1 MRIGTV
7 LSGLTGKARRGGLA
21 RYAHCL
27 LSALAQVDRRNTYVL
42 FLHPDNAQDFAH
54 LPASWRRV
62 VLPLPRPEARYLEQI
77 VLPPLLYGLRL
88 DVVHYPVL
96 APALAYAGPSVVTV
110 HDLTN
115 QLFPRR
121 ANLRSC
127 FYSQHVLRVGAT
139 RATSVIAVSR
149 NTRDDVVRLWGLAPE
164 RVEVI
169 YEAASPAFDGGLAE
183 PTSAEDAYFL
193 AVGTMEPIKNFARL
207 LEAYGAARGRLPE
220 DVTLM
225 VVGQPGWQCDG
236 LLRSTQELGLD
247 GSVRFIGYVSDA
259 DLADLYSGA
268 LAFVYPSLY
277 EGFGL
282 PPLEAMT
289 CGAPVIASRTSSL
302 PEVVGE
308 AGLLVDPLDIEDMAA
323 AMVRVA
329 SDPALREE
337 MRRAGRARARQFSW
351 RECAGRTLT
360 VLEKAATQGKGT
372 GAFRGSRP

>member
-1 MRIGTV
+1 MRIGMV
-7 LSGLTGKARRGGLA
+7 LSGLTGKARRGGVA

-27 LSALAQVDRRNTYVL
+27 LAALAQVDGRNSYAL
-42 FLHPDNAQDFAH
+42 FLHPHNARDFAH
-54 LPASWRRV
+54 LPARWRRV

-77 VLPPLLYGLRL
+77 VLPPLLYGSRL

-96 APALAYAGPSVVTV
+96 APALAYGGSSVVTV

-121 ANLRSC
+121 ADLRSWI
-127 FYSQHVLRVGAT
+127 YYRHILRIGAT

-149 NTRDDVVRLWGLAPE
+149 NTRDDIVRLWGLASE

-169 YEAASPAFDGGLAE
+169 HEAASPLFDGRGAKPSRAGE
-183 PTSAEDAYFL
+183 RYFL
-193 AVGTMEPIKNFARL
+193 AVGTVEPNKNFARL
-207 LEAYGAARGRLPE
+207 LEAYRAARSRLPE
-220 DVTLM
+220 GAALV
-225 VVGQPGWQCDG
+225 VVGQPGWRYDG
-236 LLRSTQELGLD
+236 VLRSAREMGLD

-282 PPLEAMT
+282 PPLEAMA
-289 CGAPVIASRTSSL
+289 CGAPVIASRASSL

-308 AGLLVDPLDIEDMAA
+308 AGLLVDPLDVEDIAA

-329 SDPALREE
+329 SDPALKEA

-351 RECAGRTLT
+351 EECARRTLA
-360 VLEKAATQGKGT
+360 VLEKAATQGR
-372 GAFRGSRP
+372 GAGASRRSQP